1 MCLATFS
8 VDLYHGERTKRIAN
22 TYSFDAL
29 ILFFEGAQS
38 EIIKIKRTYLLLKRL
53 FFLRNLSEFDA
64 DKVLKIN

>member
-1 MCLATFS
+1 MESAQKGS
-8 VDLYHGERTKRIAN
+8 QIHR
-22 TYSFDAL
+22 YSFDAL

>member
-1 MCLATFS
+1 MSGYIQRGFISWRAHKK
-8 VDLYHGERTKRIAN
+8 DRKY
-22 TYSFDAL
+22 YSFDAL